1 MTDSRNQTLRIAY
14 GTSARLIGRTL
25 GALVTLVALREAT
38 RYFDPLQWGE
48 ITAALSWFG
57 IFSYL
62 GSPGV
67 ATLAMREVAR
77 PDADAGSVFGRAIT
91 ATVLVSLGSI
101 LAAAA
106 IGLLVYHG
114 RSTVLAM
121 VLILVLGIP
130 FTGLFLISGS
140 ILAGRGR
147 SDLRAVLDVT
157 SSILLL
163 TATFIVVDGH
173 LRERGYAVAYL
184 GYLAAAGVGA
194 VAMATL
200 FLRPRFRR
208 RRTGVVQMLRASLPL
223 GQIDIF
229 AIVYARADSVM
240 LYFISGSRAVGL
252 YGVAFQVA
260 TFLFS
265 LPTLLSNALL
275 PEFMSASPDRR
286 HFLARRAFDVILTV
300 AFPLPLFGALFARP
314 VIILIARGN
323 YAGAGPLLAILTGAA
338 AIALLNGY
346 LFQMAVFA
354 GAGTGLWRA
363 IATVTA
369 VNLVANA
376 VAVSLW
382 GATGAASVMV
392 LSEATGLVMYWRLYR
407 AHMPSPLGRR
417 YPLSVLVAS
426 AGLAGC
432 SWIAHVYLGLGPGTG
447 IGILPRAVALVAAY
461 LALLWVISQAAR
473 YMSMRRHKEPAPQG

>member
-147 SDLRAVLDVT
+147 SDFRRGSRRDLEHLVA
-157 SSILLL
+157 
-163 TATFIVVDGH
+163 DGNLH
-173 LRERGYAVAYL
+173 
-184 GYLAAAGVGA
+184 
-194 VAMATL
+194 
-200 FLRPRFRR
+200 RR
-208 RRTGVVQMLRASLPL
+208 RRPPSRARLRRRLSRVP
-223 GQIDIF
+223 
-229 AIVYARADSVM
+229 RRSRRR
-240 LYFISGSRAVGL
+240 SGSNGDA
-252 YGVAFQVA
+252 
-260 TFLFS
+260 
-265 LPTLLSNALL
+265 LPPASVPTPSDWCRPDASSVIASGPNRHFRYRLRTRRQRHALL
-275 PEFMSASPDRR
+275 HQR
-286 HFLARRAFDVILTV
+286 
-300 AFPLPLFGALFARP
+300 
-314 VIILIARGN
+314 
-323 YAGAGPLLAILTGAA
+323 
-338 AIALLNGY
+338 
-346 LFQMAVFA
+346 
-354 GAGTGLWRA
+354 
-363 IATVTA
+363 
-369 VNLVANA
+369 
-376 VAVSLW
+376 
-382 GATGAASVMV
+382 
-392 LSEATGLVMYWRLYR
+392 
-407 AHMPSPLGRR
+407 
-417 YPLSVLVAS
+417 
-426 AGLAGC
+426 
-432 SWIAHVYLGLGPGTG
+432 
-447 IGILPRAVALVAAY
+447 
-461 LALLWVISQAAR
+461 
-473 YMSMRRHKEPAPQG
+473 